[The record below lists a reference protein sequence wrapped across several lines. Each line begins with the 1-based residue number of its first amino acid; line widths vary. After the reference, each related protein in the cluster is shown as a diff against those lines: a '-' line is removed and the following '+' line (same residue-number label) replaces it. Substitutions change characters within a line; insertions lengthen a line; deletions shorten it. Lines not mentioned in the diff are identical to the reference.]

1 MVNDGLS
8 STNRD
13 TTTASGNLA
22 TYTSGTIGDLAVTT
36 QSVTTLSATTA
47 NVTTTNS
54 TTVSGTTIYGTNII
68 TSSDIAYSAG
78 SPYNEGSTFNGWN
91 AEAIITGGMWVI
103 GSKGII
109 ALANASQQTPLGI
122 CKTTTAS
129 GAACEV
135 LVRGPVYV
143 VSEGTLK
150 DGESVS
156 MGAGGALNC
165 VVATGAGSA
174 ARATVLTTGSSGA
187 AALVYLL

>member
-1 MVNDGLS
+1 MVNDGLA
-8 STNRD
+8 STNSD
-13 TTTASGNLA
+13 ATTASGNLA
-22 TYTSGTIGDLAVTT
+22 TYTSGTIGDLDVTT
-36 QSVTTLSATTA
+36 QAVTTLSA
-47 NVTTTNS
+47 TTTNS

-68 TSSDIAYSAG
+68 TSGDVAFTAG
-78 SPYNEGSTFNGWN
+78 SPYNAGDTFNVWN
-91 AEAIITGGMWVI
+91 ANSIITGGMWVI

-109 ALANASQQTPLGI
+109 AIANASQQTPLGI
-122 CKTTTAS
+122 AKATVAS

-143 VSEGTLK
+143 VSEGTIK

-174 ARATVLTTGSSGA
+174 ARATVLTTGASGA